1 MKAFCN
7 RVSEAGYKGQI
18 YASKCW
24 FTERLNINDIMNDDK
39 WVAEYTHDANGRTS
53 FAYPY
58 SVWQY
63 TSSGSVAGI
72 NGNVDMNNCYVN
84 Y

>member
-1 MKAFCN
+1 MKAFCD
-7 RVSEAGYKGQI
+7 RVSQAGYKGQI

-24 FTERLNINDIMNDDK
+24 FSEKLNVNDILNYDK
-39 WVAEYTHDANGRTS
+39 WVAEYSSTERTS

-63 TSSGSVAGI
+63 TSEGSLSGI
-72 NGNVDMNNCYVN
+72 NGYVDKNRCYVN